1 MSEKNRKSSS
11 YVSKSSLNPEEREK
25 YLNYRRAYYQAN
37 KQKIQA
43 QNKASL
49 ARRKAAN
56 PEKYS
61 RRTTNPGRQEK
72 MKTTKP
78 VFDNLA
84 ENEDRHLIVQRILD
98 ETSRKEGD

>member
-1 MSEKNRKSSS
+1 MKNNAEGTEKTSS
-11 YVSKSSLNPEEREK
+11 YVSKKDLGPEERAR
-25 YLNYRRAYYQAN
+25 YLNYRRAYYQAH
-37 KQKIQA
+37 KEKIQA

-61 RRTTNPGRQEK
+61 RRSTKEGRPDK
-72 MKTTKP
+72 RKPDRP
-78 VFDNLA
+78 VFNDLT

-98 ETSRKEGD
+98 EAAKK